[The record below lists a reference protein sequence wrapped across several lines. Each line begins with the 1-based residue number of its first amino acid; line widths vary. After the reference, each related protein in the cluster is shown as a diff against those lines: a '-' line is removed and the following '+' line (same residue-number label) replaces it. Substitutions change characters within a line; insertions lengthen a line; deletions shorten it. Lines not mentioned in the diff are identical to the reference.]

1 MVRVITQETYDE
13 VVKENIEEF
22 SMSPEE
28 AIDDAVKQF
37 EAQGIDL
44 SNVIKDLVI
53 SNDSET
59 IQTCLNVLTARSK
72 SNNKDDCTDIQD
84 SLQKLQTEFN
94 KDMARRMLAAK
105 HGAYCTLIDLIEES
119 KDNDTILIPALKTI
133 TSLMTGY
140 PDLLDDKGIALQI
153 ELLDC
158 QRDIS
163 TVQAVLR
170 WIREC
175 CIKHEMNRQNIFQAN
190 VLDKLK
196 QLLDREETAGS
207 ELKDI
212 CAVFRA
218 LVLDDDVRHEY
229 GKAHEHATAI
239 AKDSLAPLTSLLQ
252 RFQND
257 KSVVGDLMLTLASL
271 IVRNEFCQTVHD
283 AGGLKFILD
292 VMVDYPD
299 AEKLNR
305 QALKLLKALAG
316 NDDVKAHIVTS
327 GGVPLIVS
335 AISRL
340 KNFETIAAAG
350 MACISALTLRSPSNA
365 GVFYD
370 CGAPLVIVDTIKT
383 HPNSMNVIRQASW
396 AVRNMSVRNKTESRE
411 FLVHGIEDLF
421 LNAMQKHGER
431 LEEDI
436 KAALRDLGL
445 KVQLKE
451 RWVGKG
457 GSLRNDD

>member
-1 MVRVITQETYDE
+1 MARVITQETYDE

-22 SMSPEE
+22 SMTAEE
-28 AIDDAVKQF
+28 AIDDAIKQF

-53 SNDSET
+53 TTNSET
-59 IQTCLNVLTARSK
+59 IEACLNAVIECFK
-72 SNNKDDCTDIQD
+72 SSNKDDTEIVAT
-84 SLQKLQTEFN
+84 LQNLETELK
-94 KDMARRMLAAK
+94 KDMARRILAAK
-105 HGAYCTLIDLIEES
+105 LGAYSTLIDIIEES
-119 KDNDTILIPALKTI
+119 KDNDTILVPALKTI

-158 QRDIS
+158 QRGIL
-163 TVQAVLR
+163 TVQVVLR
-170 WIREC
+170 WVREC
-175 CIKHEMNRQNIFQAN
+175 CIRHELNRQNIFKAN
-190 VLDKLK
+190 ILDKLK
-196 QLLDREETAGS
+196 QLLDKKETAGS
-207 ELKDI
+207 ELQDI

-218 LVLDDDVRHEY
+218 LVLDDDIRHEY
-229 GKAHEHATAI
+229 GRAHEHATAI
-239 AKDSLAPLTSLLQ
+239 ARDSLAPLTALLQ

-292 VMVDYPD
+292 VMVDFPD

-316 NDDVKAHIVTS
+316 NDDIKAQIVTS

-335 AISRL
+335 AINRL

-350 MACISALTLRSPSNA
+350 MGCISALTLRNPSNA

-370 CGAPLVIVDTIKT
+370 CGAPLVIVDTIKA
-383 HPNSMNVIRQASW
+383 HPNNSNVIRKAAW

-411 FLVHGIEDLF
+411 FLEHGIEDL
-421 LNAMQKHGER
+421 LQTVMRNHDHILA
-431 LEEDI
+431 EDI
-436 KAALRDLGL
+436 KAALRDLG
-445 KVQLKE
+445 VNVPLKE

-457 GSLRNDD
+457 DSLKHDE